1 MEEFAS
7 KAFAARLI
15 SVEVMN
21 DKNFS
26 SIYHEFNAGLEFCVS
41 ISEVKKRWKILTNIL
56 EDLGGPA
63 RVAGWDLNK
72 KLSSLTGMLL

>member
-1 MEEFAS
+1 M
-7 KAFAARLI
+7 K
-15 SVEVMN
+15 

-26 SIYHEFNAGLEFCVS
+26 SIYHKFNAGLEFCVS
-41 ISEVKKRWKILTNIL
+41 IKKRWKILTNIL